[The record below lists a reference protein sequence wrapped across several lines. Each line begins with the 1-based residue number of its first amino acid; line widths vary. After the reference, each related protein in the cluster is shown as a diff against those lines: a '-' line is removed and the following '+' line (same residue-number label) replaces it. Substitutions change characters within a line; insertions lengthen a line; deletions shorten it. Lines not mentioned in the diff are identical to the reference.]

1 MTSTPPAETASGD
14 ELLQLLDELFSRK
27 TTPDELEEA
36 FISLVTSAGK
46 TPRKLSPRYLYRHR
60 EHLISLISLLSHG
73 AEKCIQ
79 TIDNRISALE
89 SSLLMGYT
97 PYRSFVWF
105 FMQLREAVLLLCLM
119 RLS

>member
-14 ELLQLLDELFSRK
+14 ELLQLLDDLFSRK
-27 TTPDELEEA
+27 TTPGELEEA

-46 TPRKLSPRYLYRHR
+46 TPRKLSPQYLYRHR
-60 EHLISLISLLSHG
+60 EHLISLLSHR

-105 FMQLREAVLLLCLM
+105 FMQLREAPLLLCLM